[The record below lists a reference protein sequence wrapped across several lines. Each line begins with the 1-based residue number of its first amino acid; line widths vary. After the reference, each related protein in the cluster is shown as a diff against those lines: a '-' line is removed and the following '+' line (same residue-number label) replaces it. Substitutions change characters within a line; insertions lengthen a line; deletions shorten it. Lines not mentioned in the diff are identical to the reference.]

1 MVSGRQ
7 QITIELDQ
15 SKKIYFASDQHLG
28 APNEAESR
36 VRELRFV
43 KWLDEIKPNCQ
54 ALFLLGDLFDF
65 WYEYKQVVSRGFVR
79 TLGKFA
85 EFTDVVILIFFFNRN
100 NDLLMIDYLY

>member
-1 MVSGRQ
+1 MVSGGQ
-7 QITIELDQ
+7 QITIELAQ

-65 WYEYKQVVSRGFVR
+65 WYEYKQVVPRCLVR
-79 TLGKFA
+79 TLCMLDA
-85 EFTDVVILIFFFNRN
+85 FTDDGIPITIIIGMNV
-100 NDLLMIDYLY
+100 